1 MERREFKLVPNSGIM
16 ATQIYQGGEQPNSA
30 YKNIIKL
37 NSNENPL
44 GPSKYAIQAL
54 KSSFDFLNYYPSS
67 SHKLLRQAIA
77 DVHNIDSTQIICGA
91 GSDEIISFICQCFCA
106 PNDQVI
112 YTEHGFA
119 MYRISALLRGAIP
132 VKAYEN
138 NRIADVDNI
147 LKQCNYKTKVVFL
160 ANPNNPTGTF
170 LDDNK
175 LKFLLDKLPDN
186 ILMVLDGAYAEYI
199 ENFDAGLSLV
209 EKYNNLIVL
218 RTFSKIYGL
227 AALRIGWSYSSPE
240 ISKIINQVRGP
251 FNIASPAIAAA
262 IAAVKDVDYTKYCLN
277 ENLRNREWLSKELK
291 SLGLSTTDS
300 KANFLLVDFK
310 TDLHAQEIFDHLRS
324 QNIYV
329 RKVNDYGFPKSLR
342 ITIGTKND
350 CKKIKNQIQN
360 FLRLKNEI

>member
-209 EKYNNLIVL
+209 SNHNNLIIL

-227 AALRIGWSYSSPE
+227 AALRVGWSYSSSW
-240 ISKIINQVRGP
+240 ITKIINQVRGP
-251 FNIASPAIAAA
+251 FNISSPAIAAA
-262 IAAVKDVDYTKYCLN
+262 VAAVLDVDYTRDCLV
-277 ENLRNREWLSKELK
+277 ENLKNREWLSRELK
-291 SLGLSTTDS
+291 DLGLKITDS
-300 KANFLLVDFK
+300 KANFLLVDFNFENQANK
-310 TDLHAQEIFDHLRS
+310 AFSFLKN

-329 RKVNDYGFPKSLR
+329 RKVTDYGLSKSLR
-342 ITIGTKND
+342 ITVGTNDECKLVKKNVQ
-350 CKKIKNQIQN
+350 K
-360 FLRLKNEI
+360 FLELDNGL